1 MKFMAFLMAMTSLWV
16 HVQAMISQQI
26 VPMAAPSSLHVPSVP
41 EPSDLSQIIAI
52 EDDLPAEQRVLVLDA
67 ETTGFSH
74 EKLDSRA
81 PSSVDPRLY
90 DFAAGLQAS
99 QASAKKTKKH
109 RAQVEKELQEALSRE
124 EGGARL
130 DTTTAETPSAKSSMQ
145 PYKRLDAKTKAGHEK
160 ARRGKRECEGQRS
173 EKKKNARVLFTH
185 VD

>member
-1 MKFMAFLMAMTSLWV
+1 MAFLMAMTSLLTLWV

-52 EDDLPAEQRVLVLDA
+52 EDDLPAAEQGVLVLDA

-74 EKLDSRA
+74 EKLESRA

-99 QASAKKTKKH
+99 QASAKKTKKIVP
-109 RAQVEKELQEALSRE
+109 R
-124 EGGARL
+124 
-130 DTTTAETPSAKSSMQ
+130 
-145 PYKRLDAKTKAGHEK
+145 
-160 ARRGKRECEGQRS
+160 
-173 EKKKNARVLFTH
+173 
-185 VD
+185 